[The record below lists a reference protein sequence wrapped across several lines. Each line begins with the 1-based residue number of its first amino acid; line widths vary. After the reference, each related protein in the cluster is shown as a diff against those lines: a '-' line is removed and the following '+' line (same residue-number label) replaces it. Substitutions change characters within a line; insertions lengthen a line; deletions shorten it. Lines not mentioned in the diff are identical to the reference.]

1 MNSTP
6 CPRCGFVETMSVKPM
21 NNAMNLYV
29 DEKTGKVDG
38 AYNSEEVK
46 LTLKDRVLVR
56 KDKFVAPV
64 ATPVKK

>member
-1 MNSTP
+1 
-6 CPRCGFVETMSVKPM
+6 MSVKPM